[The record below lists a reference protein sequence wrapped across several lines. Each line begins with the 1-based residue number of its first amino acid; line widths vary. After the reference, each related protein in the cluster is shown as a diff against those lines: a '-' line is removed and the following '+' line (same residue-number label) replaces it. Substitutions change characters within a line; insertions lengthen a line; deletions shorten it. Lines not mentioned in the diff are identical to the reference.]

1 MSCYVV
7 ICRGLHYDAR
17 HWQLHEKEHVMKVFA
32 YLPFA
37 LCLLNAP
44 GPIALVTP
52 FCCPSFG
59 RIYKFLVGLLKGT
72 LSGSFPISSTAIERK
87 KTPRAGALRNLFP
100 APQQSAPHNS

>member
-1 MSCYVV
+1 M
-7 ICRGLHYDAR
+7 
-17 HWQLHEKEHVMKVFA
+17 FA

-44 GPIALVTP
+44 GPIALLTP

-87 KTPRAGALRNLFP
+87 KTPRAGALRNLFL